1 MKGTKDKDKLNFVR
15 KSVSHCKG
23 DRMNSL
29 VVAAIALVVLFLGYR
44 FYAPVIERL
53 FGVDPHRKTP
63 AHIEYDGRD
72 YIPAKNWLILF
83 GHHFASIAGA
93 GPILGPVISGMVWGW
108 GPALLWIIGGSILL
122 GGVHDFSALM
132 VSIRHKGKSIADVAE
147 TTMGK
152 TPRLIFS
159 FLIWIVLVLVVAVF
173 AASAAKTLSTTPQV
187 VIPTFGLI
195 LVAILVGAM
204 VYKLKLNLA
213 LSTAVGIGL
222 LFGLIALGYYYP
234 INASFHFWLYVL
246 FAYAFIASVLPVN
259 ILLQPRDY
267 LAAFVLFFGLLVGY
281 IGLLLTHPAMHTPLF
296 VSFSGTEGPLWPM
309 MCVII
314 ACGAISGFHSLVS
327 GGTTS
332 KQLPNERDAKR
343 IGYGG
348 MITEAALAVLALI
361 SVTAG
366 LYWKRGPAGL
376 VYPDL
381 MKGGNWI
388 ATFGKGYGQITKPI
402 FGTLGMLIGITM
414 LKTFILTTLD
424 SATRITRYI
433 GDELFG
439 ERLRIKPMRNP
450 YLNTAVVVGF
460 ALYLALGSWQAIWPV
475 FGAANQLVAALV
487 LLVVSTYLVTIRKN
501 IWYCL
506 IPGIFMLFTTIAALI
521 WELFHFF
528 PQGKT
533 LLGIVGSVLL
543 LLAGIV
549 VTSAL
554 KILVKR
560 PLTHEADG

>member
-1 MKGTKDKDKLNFVR
+1 M
-15 KSVSHCKG
+15 S
-23 DRMNSL
+23 SL
-29 VVAAIALVVLFLGYR
+29 AVAAAALAVLFLGYR
-44 FYAPVIERL
+44 FYGPVIQRL
-53 FGVDPHRKTP
+53 FEVDPQRKTP
-63 AHIEYDGRD
+63 AHTEYDGRD

-93 GPILGPVISGMVWGW
+93 GPILGPVIAGMVWGW
-108 GPALLWIIGGSILL
+108 GPAILWIVGGSILL

-159 FLIWIVLVLVVAVF
+159 SLIWIVLVLVVAVF
-173 AASAAKTLSTTPQV
+173 AAAAAKTLSTTPQV

-195 LVAILVGAM
+195 LVAILVGVM
-204 VYKLKLNLA
+204 VYKLKFNLV

-222 LFGLIALGYYYP
+222 LFGLILLGYYHP
-234 INASFHFWLYVL
+234 VNASFHFWLYVL

-281 IGLLLTHPAMHTPLF
+281 IGLLLTHPAVHTPLV
-296 VSFSGTEGPLWPM
+296 VSFSGAKGPLWPM

-332 KQLPNERDAKR
+332 KQLPNEADAKK

-348 MITEAALAVLALI
+348 MITEAALAVLALV

-366 LYWKRGPAGL
+366 LYWKGGPAGL
-376 VYPDL
+376 VYPEL

-402 FGTLGMLIGITM
+402 FGALGMLIGITM

-433 GDELFG
+433 GNELFA
-439 ERLRIKPMRNP
+439 ERLRIRAMHNP
-450 YLNTAVVVGF
+450 YFNTAVVVAV
-460 ALYLALGSWQAIWPV
+460 ALYFALGSWQTIWPV
-475 FGAANQLVAALV
+475 FGAANQLIAALV
-487 LLVVSTYLVTIRKN
+487 LLVVSTYLVTTRKN
-501 IWYCL
+501 VWYCL
-506 IPGIFMLFTTIAALI
+506 IPGIFMLLTTTAALI
-521 WELFHFF
+521 WEVSRFF
-528 PQGKT
+528 PQGKI
-533 LLGIVGSVLL
+533 LLGTVGSVLL

-549 VTSAL
+549 VSNAL
-554 KILVKR
+554 KILFKKPVA
-560 PLTHEADG
+560 HEATG

>member
-1 MKGTKDKDKLNFVR
+1 M
-15 KSVSHCKG
+15 S
-23 DRMNSL
+23 SL
-29 VVAAIALVVLFLGYR
+29 AVAATALAVLFLGYR
-44 FYAPVIERL
+44 FYAPVIQRL
-53 FGVDPHRKTP
+53 FGVDPQRKTP
-63 AHIEYDGRD
+63 AHTEYDGRD

-93 GPILGPVISGMVWGW
+93 GPILGPVIAGMVWGW
-108 GPALLWIIGGSILL
+108 GPAILWIVGGSILL

-159 FLIWIVLVLVVAVF
+159 SLIWIVLVLVVAVF
-173 AASAAKTLSTTPQV
+173 AAAAAKTLSTTPQV

-195 LVAILVGAM
+195 LVAILVGVM
-204 VYKLKLNLA
+204 VYKLKFNLV
-213 LSTAVGIGL
+213 LSTVVGIGL
-222 LFGLIALGYYYP
+222 LFGLILLGYYHP
-234 INASFHFWLYVL
+234 VNASFHFWLYVL

-281 IGLLLTHPAMHTPLF
+281 IGLLLTHPAVHTPL
-296 VSFSGTEGPLWPM
+296 VVGFSGAKGPLWPM
-309 MCVII
+309 MCVVI

-332 KQLPNERDAKR
+332 KQLPNEADAKK

-348 MITEAALAVLALI
+348 MITEAALAVLALV

-366 LYWKRGPAGL
+366 LYWKGGPAGL
-376 VYPDL
+376 VYPEL

-402 FGTLGMLIGITM
+402 FGALGMLIGITM

-433 GDELFG
+433 GNELFG
-439 ERLRIKPMRNP
+439 ERFRIRAMHNP
-450 YLNTAVVVGF
+450 YFNSAVVVAV
-460 ALYLALGSWQAIWPV
+460 ALYFALGSWQTIWPV
-475 FGAANQLVAALV
+475 FGAANQLIAALV
-487 LLVVSTYLVTIRKN
+487 LLVVSTYLVTTRKN
-501 IWYCL
+501 VWYCL
-506 IPGIFMLFTTIAALI
+506 IPGIFMLFTTTAALI
-521 WELFHFF
+521 WEVSRFF
-528 PQGKT
+528 PQGKI
-533 LLGIVGSVLL
+533 LLGTVGSILL

-549 VTSAL
+549 VSNAL
-554 KILVKR
+554 KILLKKPVA
-560 PLTHEADG
+560 HEATG

>member
-1 MKGTKDKDKLNFVR
+1 
-15 KSVSHCKG
+15 
-23 DRMNSL
+23 MNSL

-63 AHIEYDGRD
+63 AHTEYDGRD

-93 GPILGPVISGMVWGW
+93 GPILGPVIAGMVWGW

-281 IGLLLTHPAMHTPLF
+281 IGLLLTHPAVHTPLV
-296 VSFSGTEGPLWPM
+296 VSFSGAKGPLWPM

-332 KQLPNERDAKR
+332 KQLPNEADAKK

-348 MITEAALAVLALI
+348 MITEAALAVLALV

-366 LYWKRGPAGL
+366 LYWKGGPAGL
-376 VYPDL
+376 VYPEL

-402 FGTLGMLIGITM
+402 FGALGMLIGITM

-433 GDELFG
+433 GNELFG
-439 ERLRIKPMRNP
+439 ERLRIRAMHNP
-450 YLNTAVVVGF
+450 YFNTAVVVAV
-460 ALYLALGSWQAIWPV
+460 ALYFALGSWQTIWPV
-475 FGAANQLVAALV
+475 FGAANQLIAALV
-487 LLVVSTYLVTIRKN
+487 LLVVSTYLVTTRKN
-501 IWYCL
+501 VWYCL
-506 IPGIFMLFTTIAALI
+506 IPGIFMLLTTTAALI
-521 WELFHFF
+521 WEVSRFF
-528 PQGKT
+528 PQGKI
-533 LLGIVGSVLL
+533 LLGTVGSVLL

-549 VTSAL
+549 VSNAL
-554 KILVKR
+554 KILFKKPVA
-560 PLTHEADG
+560 HEATG

>member
-1 MKGTKDKDKLNFVR
+1 M
-15 KSVSHCKG
+15 S
-23 DRMNSL
+23 SL
-29 VVAAIALVVLFLGYR
+29 AVAAAALAVLFLGYR
-44 FYAPVIERL
+44 FYGHVIQRL
-53 FGVDPHRKTP
+53 FEVDPQRKTP
-63 AHIEYDGRD
+63 AHTEYDGRD

-93 GPILGPVISGMVWGW
+93 GPILGPVIAGMVWGW
-108 GPALLWIIGGSILL
+108 GPAILWIVGGSILL

-159 FLIWIVLVLVVAVF
+159 SLIWIVLVLVVAVF
-173 AASAAKTLSTTPQV
+173 AAAAAKTLSTTPQV

-195 LVAILVGAM
+195 LVAILVGVM
-204 VYKLKLNLA
+204 VYKLKFNLV

-222 LFGLIALGYYYP
+222 LFGLILLGYYHP
-234 INASFHFWLYVL
+234 VNASFHFWLYVL

-281 IGLLLTHPAMHTPLF
+281 IGLLLTHPAVHTPLV
-296 VSFSGTEGPLWPM
+296 VSFSGAKGPLWPM

-332 KQLPNERDAKR
+332 KQLPNEADAKK

-348 MITEAALAVLALI
+348 MITEAALAVLALV

-366 LYWKRGPAGL
+366 LYWKGGPAGL
-376 VYPDL
+376 VYPEL

-402 FGTLGMLIGITM
+402 FGALGMLIGITM

-433 GDELFG
+433 GNELFG
-439 ERLRIKPMRNP
+439 ERLRIRAMHNP
-450 YLNTAVVVGF
+450 YFNTAVVVAV
-460 ALYLALGSWQAIWPV
+460 ALYFALGSWQTIWPV
-475 FGAANQLVAALV
+475 FGAANQLIAALV
-487 LLVVSTYLVTIRKN
+487 LLVVSTYLVTTRKN
-501 IWYCL
+501 VWYCL
-506 IPGIFMLFTTIAALI
+506 IPGIFMLLTTTAALI
-521 WELFHFF
+521 WEVSRFF
-528 PQGKT
+528 PQGKI
-533 LLGIVGSVLL
+533 LLGTVGSVLL

-549 VTSAL
+549 VSNAL
-554 KILVKR
+554 KILFKKPVA
-560 PLTHEADG
+560 HEATG

>member
-1 MKGTKDKDKLNFVR
+1 M
-15 KSVSHCKG
+15 S
-23 DRMNSL
+23 SL
-29 VVAAIALVVLFLGYR
+29 AVAATALAVLFLGYR
-44 FYAPVIERL
+44 FYAPVIQRL
-53 FGVDPHRKTP
+53 FGVDPQRKTP
-63 AHIEYDGRD
+63 AHTEYDGRD

-93 GPILGPVISGMVWGW
+93 GPILGPVIAGMVWGW
-108 GPALLWIIGGSILL
+108 GPAILWIVGGSILL

-132 VSIRHKGKSIADVAE
+132 VSIRHKGTSIADVAE

-159 FLIWIVLVLVVAVF
+159 SLIWIVLVLVVAVF
-173 AASAAKTLSTTPQV
+173 AAAAAKTLSTTPQV

-195 LVAILVGAM
+195 LVAILVGVM
-204 VYKLKLNLA
+204 VYKLKFNLV
-213 LSTAVGIGL
+213 LSTVVGIGL
-222 LFGLIALGYYYP
+222 LFGLILLGYYHP
-234 INASFHFWLYVL
+234 VNASFHFWLYVL

-281 IGLLLTHPAMHTPLF
+281 IGLLLTHPAVHTPL
-296 VSFSGTEGPLWPM
+296 VVGFSGAKGPLWPM
-309 MCVII
+309 MCVVI

-332 KQLPNERDAKR
+332 KQLPNEADAKK

-348 MITEAALAVLALI
+348 MITEAALAVLALV

-366 LYWKRGPAGL
+366 LYWKGGPAGL
-376 VYPDL
+376 VYPEL

-402 FGTLGMLIGITM
+402 FGALGMLIGITM

-433 GDELFG
+433 GNELFG
-439 ERLRIKPMRNP
+439 ERFRIRAMHNP
-450 YLNTAVVVGF
+450 YFNSAVVVAV
-460 ALYLALGSWQAIWPV
+460 ALYFALGSWQTIWPV
-475 FGAANQLVAALV
+475 FGAANQLIAALV
-487 LLVVSTYLVTIRKN
+487 LLVVSTYLVTTRKN
-501 IWYCL
+501 VWYCL
-506 IPGIFMLFTTIAALI
+506 IPGIFMLFTTTAALI
-521 WELFHFF
+521 WEVSRFF
-528 PQGKT
+528 PQGKI
-533 LLGIVGSVLL
+533 LLGTVGSILL

-549 VTSAL
+549 VSNAL
-554 KILVKR
+554 KILLKKPVA
-560 PLTHEADG
+560 HEATG

>member
-1 MKGTKDKDKLNFVR
+1 M
-15 KSVSHCKG
+15 S
-23 DRMNSL
+23 SL
-29 VVAAIALVVLFLGYR
+29 AVAAAALAVLFLGYR
-44 FYAPVIERL
+44 FYGHVIQRL
-53 FGVDPHRKTP
+53 FEVDPQRKTP
-63 AHIEYDGRD
+63 AHTEYDGRD

-93 GPILGPVISGMVWGW
+93 GPILGPVIAGMVWGW
-108 GPALLWIIGGSILL
+108 GPAILWIVGGSILL

-159 FLIWIVLVLVVAVF
+159 SLIWIVLVLVVAVF
-173 AASAAKTLSTTPQV
+173 AAAAAKTLSTTPQV

-195 LVAILVGAM
+195 LVAILVGVM
-204 VYKLKLNLA
+204 VYKLKFNLV

-222 LFGLIALGYYYP
+222 LFGLILLGYYHP
-234 INASFHFWLYVL
+234 VNASFHFWLYVL

-281 IGLLLTHPAMHTPLF
+281 IGLLLTHPAVHTPLV
-296 VSFSGTEGPLWPM
+296 VSFSGAKGPLWPM

-332 KQLPNERDAKR
+332 KQLPNEADAKK

-348 MITEAALAVLALI
+348 MITEAALAVLALV

-366 LYWKRGPAGL
+366 LYWKGGPAGL
-376 VYPDL
+376 VYPEL

-402 FGTLGMLIGITM
+402 FGALGMLIGITM

-433 GDELFG
+433 GNELFA
-439 ERLRIKPMRNP
+439 ERLRIRAMHNP
-450 YLNTAVVVGF
+450 YFNTAVVVAV
-460 ALYLALGSWQAIWPV
+460 ALYFALGSWQTIWPV
-475 FGAANQLVAALV
+475 FGAANQLIAALV
-487 LLVVSTYLVTIRKN
+487 LLVVSTYLVTTRKN
-501 IWYCL
+501 VWYCL
-506 IPGIFMLFTTIAALI
+506 IPGIFMLLTTTAALI
-521 WELFHFF
+521 WEVSRFF
-528 PQGKT
+528 PQGKI
-533 LLGIVGSVLL
+533 LLGTVGSVLL

-549 VTSAL
+549 VSNAL
-554 KILVKR
+554 KILFKKPVA
-560 PLTHEADG
+560 HEATG

>member
-1 MKGTKDKDKLNFVR
+1 M
-15 KSVSHCKG
+15 S
-23 DRMNSL
+23 SL
-29 VVAAIALVVLFLGYR
+29 AVAATALAVLFLGYR
-44 FYAPVIERL
+44 FYAPVIQRL
-53 FGVDPHRKTP
+53 FGVDPQRKTP
-63 AHIEYDGRD
+63 AHTEYDGRD

-93 GPILGPVISGMVWGW
+93 GPILGPVIAGMVWGW
-108 GPALLWIIGGSILL
+108 GPAILWIVGGSILL

-159 FLIWIVLVLVVAVF
+159 SLIWIVLVLVVAVF
-173 AASAAKTLSTTPQV
+173 AAAAAKTLSTTPQV

-195 LVAILVGAM
+195 LVAILVGVM
-204 VYKLKLNLA
+204 VYKLKFNLV
-213 LSTAVGIGL
+213 LSTVVGIGL
-222 LFGLIALGYYYP
+222 LFGLILLGYYHP
-234 INASFHFWLYVL
+234 VNASFHFWLYVL

-281 IGLLLTHPAMHTPLF
+281 IGLLLTHPAVHTPL
-296 VSFSGTEGPLWPM
+296 VVGFSGAKGPLWPM
-309 MCVII
+309 MCVVI

-332 KQLPNERDAKR
+332 KQLPNEADAKK

-348 MITEAALAVLALI
+348 MITEAALAVLALV

-366 LYWKRGPAGL
+366 LYWKGGPAGL
-376 VYPDL
+376 VYPEL

-402 FGTLGMLIGITM
+402 FGALGMLIGITM

-433 GDELFG
+433 GNELFG
-439 ERLRIKPMRNP
+439 ERFRIRAMHNP
-450 YLNTAVVVGF
+450 YFNSAVVVAV
-460 ALYLALGSWQAIWPV
+460 ALYFALGSWQTIWPV
-475 FGAANQLVAALV
+475 FGAANQLIAALV
-487 LLVVSTYLVTIRKN
+487 LLVVSTYLVTTRKN
-501 IWYCL
+501 VWYCL
-506 IPGIFMLFTTIAALI
+506 IPGIFMLFTTTAALI
-521 WELFHFF
+521 WEVSRFF
-528 PQGKT
+528 PQGKI
-533 LLGIVGSVLL
+533 LLGTVGSVLL

-549 VTSAL
+549 VSNAL
-554 KILVKR
+554 KILLKKPVA
-560 PLTHEADG
+560 HEATG

>member
-1 MKGTKDKDKLNFVR
+1 M
-15 KSVSHCKG
+15 S
-23 DRMNSL
+23 SL
-29 VVAAIALVVLFLGYR
+29 AVAAAALAVLFLGYR
-44 FYAPVIERL
+44 FYGHVIQRL
-53 FGVDPHRKTP
+53 FEVDPQRKTP
-63 AHIEYDGRD
+63 AHTEYDGRD

-93 GPILGPVISGMVWGW
+93 GPILGPVIAGMVWGW
-108 GPALLWIIGGSILL
+108 GPAILWIVGGSILL

-159 FLIWIVLVLVVAVF
+159 SLIWIVLVLVVAVF
-173 AASAAKTLSTTPQV
+173 AAAAAKTLSTTPQV

-195 LVAILVGAM
+195 LVAILVGVM
-204 VYKLKLNLA
+204 VYKLKFNLV

-222 LFGLIALGYYYP
+222 LFGLILLGYYHP
-234 INASFHFWLYVL
+234 VNASFHFWLYVL

-281 IGLLLTHPAMHTPLF
+281 IGLLLTHPAVHTPLV
-296 VSFSGTEGPLWPM
+296 VSFSGTKGPLWPM

-332 KQLPNERDAKR
+332 KQLPNEADAKK

-348 MITEAALAVLALI
+348 MITEAALAVLALV

-366 LYWKRGPAGL
+366 LYWKGGPAGL
-376 VYPDL
+376 VYPEL

-402 FGTLGMLIGITM
+402 FGALGMLIGITM

-433 GDELFG
+433 GNELFG
-439 ERLRIKPMRNP
+439 ERLRIRAMHNP
-450 YLNTAVVVGF
+450 YFNTAVVVAV
-460 ALYLALGSWQAIWPV
+460 ALYFALGSWQTIWPV
-475 FGAANQLVAALV
+475 FGAANQLIAALV
-487 LLVVSTYLVTIRKN
+487 LLVVSTYLVTTRKN
-501 IWYCL
+501 VWYCL
-506 IPGIFMLFTTIAALI
+506 IPGIFMLLTTTAALI
-521 WELFHFF
+521 WEVSRFF
-528 PQGKT
+528 PQGKI
-533 LLGIVGSVLL
+533 LLGTVGSVLL

-549 VTSAL
+549 VSNAL
-554 KILVKR
+554 KILFKKPVA
-560 PLTHEADG
+560 HEATG